1 MHEAAQIPRRAWLWV
16 FAAYVFQ
23 AIPAAVRDEA
33 LPVALKDLGYPDAQ
47 NTKAVATF
55 GLIVGCKI
63 LLSPLVGG
71 FNPRRFILA
80 SELGIAAVL
89 ALLASFLGGDQ
100 VATNAIIGCLILLSL
115 LAAVHDFALD
125 GYFVAALDDK
135 TRATHAGI
143 LNVATKVGAVL
154 AGPGLIWLVG
164 RIMAEGPQT
173 ADAWSW
179 AMVAAALLALIA
191 LGANAWGLAAEPSAA
206 AEQRTVK
213 ERFRE
218 MLDGLRSLFG
228 DPRLL
233 AVLGLILFY
242 RASEVHMARIIPL
255 FSKSA
260 TQGGLG
266 LDNETYAF
274 LRMLSAVGGLAL
286 GGVIGSLVVARL
298 GLGRSL
304 LPLGVIMHLPLIAFA
319 WLAYD
324 GSHDLRVIG
333 GVFII
338 EYVAYGAGLCALILA
353 MMKLAAGPGA
363 AVRYAALSTFALLA
377 NYLPGFWA
385 GALAERLGYAHYFL
399 FALSLAIPGIIS
411 AVVAKRHFEEA

>member
-1 MHEAAQIPRRAWLWV
+1 MHEAAKIPRRAWLWV

-179 AMVAAALLALIA
+179 AMVAAALLALIT

-304 LPLGVIMHLPLIAFA
+304 LPLGVIMHLPLAAFA

-324 GSHDLRVIG
+324 GSHDLRIIG
-333 GVFII
+333 GVFIV

-385 GALAERLGYAHYFL
+385 GVLAERLGYAHYFL
-399 FALSLAIPGIIS
+399 FALSLAIPGIVS
-411 AVVAKRHFEEA
+411 AWWAKRYFEEA

>member
-1 MHEAAQIPRRAWLWV
+1 MKEAAEIPRRAWLWV
-16 FAAYVFQ
+16 FAAYLFQ
-23 AIPAAVRDEA
+23 SIPAAVRDEA

-47 NTKAVATF
+47 ITAAVSAF

-63 LLSPLVGG
+63 LLSPLVAG

-80 SELGIAAVL
+80 SELGIAAL
-89 ALLASFLGGDQ
+89 LGLLAYHVGGEPS
-100 VATNAIIGCLILLSL
+100 ATSTIVGCLVLLSL
-115 LAAVHDFALD
+115 CAAVHDFALD
-125 GYFVAALDDK
+125 GYFVASLDERS
-135 TRATHAGI
+135 RATHSGI
-143 LNVATKVGAVL
+143 LNVATKVGVVL

-164 RIMAEGPQT
+164 RIMDYGPQT

-179 AMVAAALLALIA
+179 ALAAAGILAL
-191 LGANAWGLAAEPSAA
+191 LTVGANAWGLAAEPTSASDTG
-206 AEQRTVK
+206 TVRD
-213 ERFRE
+213 RFRE
-218 MLDGLRSLFG
+218 MLAGLRSLLG

-233 AVLGLILFY
+233 AVLGLIFFY

-260 TQGGLG
+260 TGGGLG
-266 LDNETYAF
+266 LTNETYAL

-298 GLGRSL
+298 GLARSL
-304 LPLGVIMHLPLIAFA
+304 LPLGITMHLPLVAFA

-324 GSHDLRVIG
+324 GTHDVWVIG
-333 GVFII
+333 GVFIV
-338 EYVAYGAGLCALILA
+338 EYVVYGAGLCALILA

-377 NYLPGFWA
+377 NYLPGLWA
-385 GALAERLGYAHYFL
+385 GHLAERLGYAQYFL
-399 FALSLAIPGIIS
+399 FALSLAIPGILS
-411 AVVAKRHFEEA
+411 AWYAKRRFRDV

>member
-1 MHEAAQIPRRAWLWV
+1 MQEAAKIPRRAWLWV

-33 LPVALKDLGYPDAQ
+33 LPVALKDLGYSDAQ
-47 NTKAVATF
+47 NTKAVAIF

-63 LLSPLVGG
+63 LLSPLVAG

-80 SELGIAAVL
+80 SEIGIAAVL
-89 ALLASFLGGDQ
+89 GLLASFLGSEQ
-100 VATNAIIGCLILLSL
+100 TAMIAIITCLILLSL

-125 GYFVAALDDK
+125 GYFVAAFDDRS
-135 TRATHAGI
+135 RATHAGI

-179 AMVAAALLALIA
+179 AMVAAALLALLT
-191 LGANAWGLAAEPSAA
+191 LGANAWGLAAEPRTT
-206 AEQRTVK
+206 AEQGTVK

-218 MLDGLRSLFG
+218 MAAGLRSLMT
-228 DPRLL
+228 DPRLF

-255 FSKSA
+255 FAKSA

-266 LDNETYAF
+266 LDNETYAL

-304 LPLGVIMHLPLIAFA
+304 LPLGVMMHLPLAAFA

-324 GSHDLRVIG
+324 GTHDVWFIG

-353 MMKLAAGPGA
+353 MMKLASGPGA

-411 AVVAKRHFEEA
+411 AVLAKRHFQEA

>member
-1 MHEAAQIPRRAWLWV
+1 MKEPATIPRRAWLWV
-16 FAAYVFQ
+16 FAAYLFQ

-33 LPVALKDLGYPDAQ
+33 LPVALKDLGYPDAR
-47 NTKAVATF
+47 NTQVVSAF
-55 GLIVGCKI
+55 GLIVGFKI
-63 LLSPLVGG
+63 LLSPLVAG
-71 FNPRRFILA
+71 FDPRRFIMA
-80 SELGIAAVL
+80 SQLGIAAVFGL
-89 ALLASFLGGDQ
+89 MAMFLGAGE
-100 VATNAIIGCLILLSL
+100 ASMSGIIGCLIMLSL
-115 LAAVHDFALD
+115 LAAAHDFALD
-125 GYFVAALDDK
+125 GYFVAALDDRS
-135 TRATHAGI
+135 RATHAGV

-164 RIMAEGPQT
+164 RIMDQGPQT
-173 ADAWSW
+173 VDAWSL
-179 AMVAAALLALIA
+179 AMVAAALLALFT
-191 LGANAWGLAAEPSAA
+191 LGANAWGLAAEPRTSAD
-206 AEQRTVK
+206 QSTVK
-213 ERFRE
+213 ERFAV
-218 MLDGLRSLFG
+218 MLAGLRSLRS
-228 DPRLL
+228 DPRLY

-242 RASEVHMARIIPL
+242 RSSEVHMARIIPL

-260 TQGGLG
+260 ENGGLG

-274 LRMLSAVGGLAL
+274 LRTLSAVGGLAL

-298 GLGRSL
+298 GLARSL
-304 LPLGVIMHLPLIAFA
+304 LPLGVMMHLPLAAFA

-333 GVFII
+333 AVFIV

-377 NYLPGFWA
+377 NYLPGLWA

-411 AVVAKRHFEEA
+411 AVVAKRHFPEA

>member
-1 MHEAAQIPRRAWLWV
+1 MKEAATIPRRAWLWV
-16 FAAYVFQ
+16 FAAYLFQ

-33 LPVALKDLGYPDAQ
+33 LPVALKDLGYSDAR
-47 NTKAVATF
+47 NTKAVALF

-63 LLSPLVGG
+63 LLSPLVAG

-89 ALLASFLGGDQ
+89 GLLATFLGSDQ
-100 VATNAIIGCLILLSL
+100 PATNAVIACLILLSL
-115 LAAVHDFALD
+115 FAAVHDFALD
-125 GYFVAALDDK
+125 GYFVAALDDQS
-135 TRATHAGI
+135 RATHAGI

-154 AGPGLIWLVG
+154 AGPGLVWLVG
-164 RIMAEGPQT
+164 RIMDYGPQT
-173 ADAWSW
+173 VDAWSW
-179 AMVAAALLALIA
+179 AMVAASLLALLT
-191 LGANAWGLAAEPSAA
+191 LGANAWGLAAEPPTDADQS
-206 AEQRTVK
+206 TVK
-213 ERFRE
+213 ERFRV
-218 MLDGLRSLFG
+218 MLAGLRSLWS
-228 DPRLL
+228 DPRLY

-260 TQGGLG
+260 ENGGLG

-304 LPLGVIMHLPLIAFA
+304 LPLGVMMHLPLAAFA

-333 GVFII
+333 AVFIV

-377 NYLPGFWA
+377 NYLPGLWA
-385 GALAERLGYAHYFL
+385 GHLAESLGYAHYFL

-411 AVVAKRHFEEA
+411 AVVAKRHFSEA

>member
-1 MHEAAQIPRRAWLWV
+1 MREAATSPRRAWLWV
-16 FAAYVFQ
+16 FAAYLFQ

-47 NTKAVATF
+47 NTKAVAIF

-63 LLSPLVGG
+63 LLSPLVAG
-71 FNPRRFILA
+71 FDPRRFILA
-80 SELGIAAVL
+80 SQLAIAAVL
-89 ALLASFLGGDQ
+89 GLLASFLGADQ
-100 VATNAIIGCLILLSL
+100 IATDGIIGCFVLLSL

-125 GYFVAALDDK
+125 GYFVAALDDR

-164 RIMAEGPQT
+164 RIMIHGPQT

-179 AMVAAALLALIA
+179 AMVAAALLALLT

-206 AEQRTVK
+206 AERRTVK

-218 MLDGLRSLFG
+218 MLDGLRSLLG
-228 DPRLL
+228 DARLF
-233 AVLGLILFY
+233 AVIGLILFY
-242 RASEVHMARIIPL
+242 RASEIHMARIIPL
-255 FSKSA
+255 FAKSA
-260 TQGGLG
+260 DLGGLG

-298 GLGRSL
+298 GLGRAL
-304 LPLGVIMHLPLIAFA
+304 LPLGVLMHLPLAAFA

-333 GVFII
+333 AVFII

-377 NYLPGFWA
+377 NYLPGLWA
-385 GALAERLGYAHYFL
+385 GALAERLGYAAYFV
-399 FALSLAIPGIIS
+399 FALSLAVPGILS
-411 AVVAKRHFEEA
+411 AWWAKRHFQEG

>member
-179 AMVAAALLALIA
+179 AMVAAALLALIT

-304 LPLGVIMHLPLIAFA
+304 LPLGIIMHLPLAAFA

-324 GSHDLRVIG
+324 GSHDLRIIG

-399 FALSLAIPGIIS
+399 FALSLAIPGIVS
-411 AVVAKRHFEEA
+411 AWWAKRYFEEA

>member
-1 MHEAAQIPRRAWLWV
+1 MKEPATIPRRAWLWV
-16 FAAYVFQ
+16 FAAYLFQ

-33 LPVALKDLGYPDAQ
+33 LPVALKDLGYPDAR
-47 NTKAVATF
+47 NTQVVSAF
-55 GLIVGCKI
+55 GLIVGFKI
-63 LLSPLVGG
+63 LLSPLVAG
-71 FNPRRFILA
+71 FDPRRFIMA
-80 SELGIAAVL
+80 SQLGIAAVFGL
-89 ALLASFLGGDQ
+89 MAMFLGAGE
-100 VATNAIIGCLILLSL
+100 ASMSGIIGCLIMLSL
-115 LAAVHDFALD
+115 LAAAHDFALD
-125 GYFVAALDDK
+125 GYFVAALDDRS
-135 TRATHAGI
+135 RATHAGV

-164 RIMAEGPQT
+164 RIMDQGPQT
-173 ADAWSW
+173 VDAWSL
-179 AMVAAALLALIA
+179 AMVAAALLALFT
-191 LGANAWGLAAEPSAA
+191 LGANAWGLAAEPRTSAD
-206 AEQRTVK
+206 QSTVK
-213 ERFRE
+213 ERFAV
-218 MLDGLRSLFG
+218 MLVGLRSLRS
-228 DPRLL
+228 DPRLY

-260 TQGGLG
+260 ENGGLG

-274 LRMLSAVGGLAL
+274 LRTLSAVGGLAL

-298 GLGRSL
+298 GLARSL
-304 LPLGVIMHLPLIAFA
+304 LPLGVMMHLPLAAFA

-333 GVFII
+333 AVFIV

-377 NYLPGFWA
+377 NYLPGLWA

-411 AVVAKRHFEEA
+411 AVVAKRHFPEA

>member
-1 MHEAAQIPRRAWLWV
+1 MKEPATIPRRAWLWV
-16 FAAYVFQ
+16 FAAYLFQ

-33 LPVALKDLGYPDAQ
+33 LPVALKDLGYPDAR
-47 NTKAVATF
+47 NTQVVSAF
-55 GLIVGCKI
+55 GLIVGFKI
-63 LLSPLVGG
+63 LLSPLVAG
-71 FNPRRFILA
+71 FDPRRFIMA
-80 SELGIAAVL
+80 SQLGIAAVFGL
-89 ALLASFLGGDQ
+89 MAMFLGAGE
-100 VATNAIIGCLILLSL
+100 ASMSGIIGCLIMLSL
-115 LAAVHDFALD
+115 LAAAHDFALD
-125 GYFVAALDDK
+125 GYFVAALDDRS
-135 TRATHAGI
+135 RATHAGV

-164 RIMAEGPQT
+164 RIMDQGPQT
-173 ADAWSW
+173 VDAWSW
-179 AMVAAALLALIA
+179 AMVAAALLALFT
-191 LGANAWGLAAEPSAA
+191 LGANAWGLAAEPRTSAD
-206 AEQRTVK
+206 QSSVK
-213 ERFRE
+213 ERFAV
-218 MLDGLRSLFG
+218 MLAGLRSLRS
-228 DPRLL
+228 DPRLY

-260 TQGGLG
+260 ENGGLG

-274 LRMLSAVGGLAL
+274 LRTLSAVGGLAL

-298 GLGRSL
+298 GLARSL
-304 LPLGVIMHLPLIAFA
+304 LPLGVMMHLPLAAFA

-324 GSHDLRVIG
+324 GSHDVRVIG
-333 GVFII
+333 AVFIV

-377 NYLPGFWA
+377 NYLPGLWA

-411 AVVAKRHFEEA
+411 AVVAKRHFAEA

>member
-1 MHEAAQIPRRAWLWV
+1 MQELAKIPRRAWLWV

-33 LPVALKDLGYPDAQ
+33 LPVALKDLGYPDAR
-47 NTKAVATF
+47 NTQAVAVF
-55 GLIVGCKI
+55 GVIVGFKI

-89 ALLASFLGGDQ
+89 GLLASFLGGDPG
-100 VATNAIIGCLILLSL
+100 ATTAIIGCLILLSL

-125 GYFVAALDDK
+125 GYYVASLDDR

-154 AGPGLIWLVG
+154 AGPGLIWVVG
-164 RIMAEGPQT
+164 RIMAHGPQT

-179 AMVAAALLALIA
+179 AMVAAATLALIT
-191 LGANAWGLAAEPSAA
+191 LGANAWGLAAEPSAD
-206 AEQRTVK
+206 AERRSVK

-218 MLDGLRSLFG
+218 MSDGLRSLSG

-286 GGVIGSLVVARL
+286 GGIIGSLVVARL

-304 LPLGVIMHLPLIAFA
+304 LPLGVIMHLPLAAFA

-324 GSHDLRVIG
+324 GSHDLRIIG

-399 FALSLAIPGIIS
+399 FALSLAIPGVLS
-411 AVVAKRHFEEA
+411 AWWAKRHFEEA

>member
-1 MHEAAQIPRRAWLWV
+1 MKEPATIPRRAWLWV
-16 FAAYVFQ
+16 FAAYLFQ

-33 LPVALKDLGYPDAQ
+33 LPVALKDLGYPDAR
-47 NTKAVATF
+47 NTQAVAIF
-55 GLIVGCKI
+55 GLIVGFKI
-63 LLSPLVGG
+63 LLSPLVAG
-71 FNPRRFILA
+71 FDPRRFILA
-80 SELGIAAVL
+80 SQFGIAAVFG
-89 ALLASFLGGDQ
+89 LLAAFLGAGE
-100 VATNAIIGCLILLSL
+100 ASMSGIIGCLIMLSL
-115 LAAVHDFALD
+115 LAAAHDFALD
-125 GYFVAALDDK
+125 GYFVAALDDRS
-135 TRATHAGI
+135 RATHAGV

-164 RIMAEGPQT
+164 RIMDEGPQT
-173 ADAWSW
+173 VDAWSW
-179 AMVAAALLALIA
+179 AMVAAALLALLT
-191 LGANAWGLAAEPSAA
+191 LGANAWGLAAEPRTSADHSTA
-206 AEQRTVK
+206 R
-213 ERFRE
+213 ERFAV
-218 MLDGLRSLFG
+218 MLAGLRSLSS
-228 DPRLL
+228 DPRLY

-260 TQGGLG
+260 ENGGLG

-286 GGVIGSLVVARL
+286 GGVIGSFVVARL
-298 GLGRSL
+298 GLARSL
-304 LPLGVIMHLPLIAFA
+304 LPLGVMMHLPLAAFA

-324 GSHDLRVIG
+324 GTHDLRLIG
-333 GVFII
+333 AVFIV

-377 NYLPGFWA
+377 NYVPGFWA

-399 FALSLAIPGIIS
+399 FALSLAVPGIIS
-411 AVVAKRHFEEA
+411 AVVAKRHFAEA

>member
-1 MHEAAQIPRRAWLWV
+1 MKEPATIPRRAWLWV
-16 FAAYVFQ
+16 FAAYLFQ

-33 LPVALKDLGYPDAQ
+33 LPVALKDLGYPDAR
-47 NTKAVATF
+47 NTQAVAVF
-55 GLIVGCKI
+55 GLIVGFKI
-63 LLSPLVGG
+63 LLSPLVAG
-71 FNPRRFILA
+71 FDPRRFILA
-80 SELGIAAVL
+80 SQFGIAAVFGL
-89 ALLASFLGGDQ
+89 MAMFLGAGE
-100 VATNAIIGCLILLSL
+100 ASMSGIIGCLIMLSL
-115 LAAVHDFALD
+115 LAAAHDFALD
-125 GYFVAALDDK
+125 GYFVAALDDRS
-135 TRATHAGI
+135 RATHAGV

-164 RIMAEGPQT
+164 RIMDHGPQT
-173 ADAWSW
+173 VDAWSW
-179 AMVAAALLALIA
+179 AMVAAALLALLT
-191 LGANAWGLAAEPSAA
+191 LGANAWGLAAEPRTASD
-206 AEQRTVK
+206 QSTVK
-213 ERFRE
+213 ERFAV
-218 MLDGLRSLFG
+218 MLAGLRSLLN
-228 DPRLL
+228 DPRLY

-260 TQGGLG
+260 ENGGLG
-266 LDNETYAF
+266 LGNETYAF

-298 GLGRSL
+298 GLARSL
-304 LPLGVIMHLPLIAFA
+304 LPLGVIMHLPLAAFA

-324 GSHDLRVIG
+324 GTHDVRVIG
-333 GVFII
+333 AVFIV

-377 NYLPGFWA
+377 NYLPGLWA
-385 GALAERLGYAHYFL
+385 GALAEQLGYARYFL

-411 AVVAKRHFEEA
+411 AMVAKRHFTEA